1 MGDDFNMAQFT
12 NQAQLLYNNSVIS
25 SNVAVGEILEV
36 LSVTKTAVSDEYGRD
51 SNLTY
56 VISIVNSGTAPY
68 NALTVTDD
76 LGAYS
81 FGASTL
87 IPLTYN
93 DGTVI
98 YYVNGILQPTPAVT
112 ASGTDLVISGIN
124 VPAGGNATIIY
135 EVSANQFA
143 PLDTGAQIINT
154 ATLSGGGITP
164 VADDETVN
172 AVSEPDL
179 TVTKSISP
187 VPVAENGTLT
197 YTFVIQNT
205 GNTPATAEDLA
216 VITDTFDPVL
226 SNLVVT
232 FNGDTWTSPTNYT
245 YDETTGVFS
254 SVAGFV
260 TVPAATFTQDATTGA
275 WVTTP
280 GVSTLTITGTV

>member
-1 MGDDFNMAQFT
+1 MGDEFNMAQFT

-25 SNVAVGEILEV
+25 SNIAVGEILEV
-36 LSVTKTAVSDEYGRD
+36 LSVTKTAVSDDYGRD

-56 VISIVNSGTAPY
+56 VISLVNSGTTPY
-68 NALTVTDD
+68 TALTVTDD
-76 LGAYS
+76 LGSYA
-81 FGASTL
+81 FGTSTL
-87 IPLTYN
+87 VPLTYN

-98 YYVNGILQPTPAVT
+98 YYVNGILQPAPAVT
-112 ASGTDLVISGIN
+112 ASGTNLVISGIN

-135 EVSANQFA
+135 EVSTNQFA
-143 PLDTGAQIINT
+143 PLDTGAQITNT

-164 VADDETVN
+164 VSDDETVN

-205 GNTPATAEDLA
+205 GNTAATAEDLA

-226 SNLVVT
+226 SNLTVT
-232 FNGDTWTSPTNYT
+232 FNGATWTSPTNYT
-245 YDETTGVFS
+245 YDETTGVFA
-254 SVAGFV
+254 SVAGAV

-275 WVTTP
+275 WITTP
-280 GVSTLTITGTV
+280 GVSTLTVTGTV

>member
-1 MGDDFNMAQFT
+1 MAQFT

-25 SNVAVGEILEV
+25 SNIAVGEILEV
-36 LSVTKTAVSDEYGRD
+36 LSVTKTAVSDDYGRD

-56 VISIVNSGTAPY
+56 VISLVNSGSTPY
-68 NALTVTDD
+68 TALTLTDD

-81 FGASTL
+81 FGTGTL
-87 IPLTYN
+87 VPLDYN
-93 DGTVI
+93 EGTVI
-98 YYVNGILQPTPAVT
+98 YYVNGILQPAPAVT
-112 ASGTDLVISGIN
+112 ASGTDLVISGVN

-135 EVSANQFA
+135 EVSTNRFA
-143 PLDTGAQIINT
+143 PLDTGAQITNT
-154 ATLSGGGITP
+154 ATLSGNGITP
-164 VADDETVN
+164 VTAEETVT
-172 AVSEPDL
+172 AISEPDL

-226 SNLVVT
+226 SNLTVT
-232 FNGDTWTSPTNYT
+232 FNGETWTSPTNYT

-254 SVAGFV
+254 SVAGLV
-260 TVPAATFTQDATTGA
+260 TVPAATFTQDTATGA
-275 WVTTP
+275 WLTTP
-280 GVSTLTITGTV
+280 GVSTLTIVGAV

>member
-1 MGDDFNMAQFT
+1 MAQFT

-25 SNVAVGEILEV
+25 SNIAVGEILEV
-36 LSVTKTAVSDEYGRD
+36 LSATKTAVSDDYGRD

-56 VISIVNSGTAPY
+56 VISLVNSGSTPY
-68 NALTVTDD
+68 TALTLTDD

-81 FGASTL
+81 FGTGTL
-87 IPLTYN
+87 VPLDYN
-93 DGTVI
+93 EGTVI
-98 YYVNGILQPTPAVT
+98 YYVNGILQPAPAVT
-112 ASGTDLVISGIN
+112 ASGTDLVISGVN

-135 EVSANQFA
+135 EVSTNRFA
-143 PLDTGAQIINT
+143 PLDTGAQITNT
-154 ATLSGGGITP
+154 ATLSGNGITP
-164 VADDETVN
+164 VTAEETVT
-172 AVSEPDL
+172 AISEPDL

-226 SNLVVT
+226 SNLTVT
-232 FNGDTWTSPTNYT
+232 FNGETWTSPTNYT

-254 SVAGFV
+254 SVAGLV
-260 TVPAATFTQDATTGA
+260 TVPAATFTQDTATGA
-275 WVTTP
+275 WLTTP
-280 GVSTLTITGTV
+280 GVSTLTIVGTV